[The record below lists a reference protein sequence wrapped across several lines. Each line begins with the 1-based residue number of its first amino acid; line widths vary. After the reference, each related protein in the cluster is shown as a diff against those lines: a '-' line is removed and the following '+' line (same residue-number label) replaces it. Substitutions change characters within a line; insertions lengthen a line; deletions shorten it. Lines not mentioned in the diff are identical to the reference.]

1 MAGAGAVLA
10 GGWLAEWA
18 VTTDVTAH
26 RTGLPPAILETRT
39 LELEEALRARD
50 RFLSIAAHE
59 LRNPM
64 APLVLQVGV
73 LLKAARRGEM
83 GRVIDGLEQLEVII
97 GRYVKR
103 ANVLLDF
110 TRLAADR
117 VELEPVLLDIAES
130 VRIVAAGYV
139 AMAGHSGS
147 ELRIVTPDTLTACL
161 DPMAIEQILENL
173 ISNAIKFGSGKPID
187 IGLQREGGNMR
198 ITVRDRGPGI
208 SPQDQTRIFAPFET
222 VMARADGGGF
232 GVGLWVV
239 GRLVAEMGGRI
250 ELDSSL
256 GNGATFAMILPL
268 NDRGDD
274 EPGQS

>member
-1 MAGAGAVLA
+1 MADL
-10 GGWLAEWA
+10 
-18 VTTDVTAH
+18 TTQPPS
-26 RTGLPPAILETRT
+26 LPPAVVEARI

-50 RFLSIAAHE
+50 RFLAIAAHE

-64 APLVLQVGV
+64 APLVLQVGL
-73 LLKAARRGEM
+73 LLKSARRGEM
-83 GRVIDGLEQLEVII
+83 GRVIDGLEQLEVIV

-117 VELEPVLLDIAES
+117 IVLEPVRIDVAAH
-130 VRIVAAGYV
+130 VRAVVAGYV
-139 AMAGHSGS
+139 AMAGHGGS
-147 ELRIVTPDTLTACL
+147 ELQIITPQTLAAL
-161 DPMAIEQILENL
+161 IDPMAVEQILENL
-173 ISNAIKFGSGKPID
+173 ISNAIKFGSGQPID
-187 IGLQREGGNMR
+187 ITLAHEAGNMR
-198 ITVRDRGPGI
+198 LTIKDRGPGI
-208 SPQDQTRIFAPFET
+208 SPEDQTRIFAPFEK

-256 GNGATFAMILPL
+256 GNGATFVVILPL
-268 NDRGDD
+268 NDRDD
-274 EPGQS
+274 NEPVEG

>member
-1 MAGAGAVLA
+1 VAGRWV
-10 GGWLAEWA
+10 GWV
-18 VTTDVTAH
+18 VTTDMTAQ
-26 RTGLPPAILETRT
+26 RSGLPPAILETRI

-64 APLVLQVGV
+64 APLVLQIG
-73 LLKAARRGEM
+73 LMLKSARRGEM
-83 GRVIDGLEQLEVII
+83 GRVVDGLELLEVII

-117 VELEPVLLDIAES
+117 IELEPAHLDVADC
-130 VRIVAAGYV
+130 VRVITAGYV
-139 AMAGHSGS
+139 AMAGQGGS
-147 ELRIVTPDTLTACL
+147 ELRVITPDTLTACV

-187 IGLQREGGNMR
+187 IALQREGDTMR
-198 ITVRDRGPGI
+198 ITVRDHGPGI
-208 SPQDQTRIFAPFET
+208 SPEDQTRIFAPFEK

-239 GRLVAEMGGRI
+239 GRLVSEMGGRI

-256 GNGATFAMILPL
+256 GNGASFAMILPL
-268 NDRGDD
+268 NH
-274 EPGQS
+274 

>member
-1 MAGAGAVLA
+1 MAGRWV
-10 GGWLAEWA
+10 GWV
-18 VTTDVTAH
+18 VTTDLTAQ
-26 RTGLPPAILETRT
+26 RPGLPTAILEARI

-64 APLVLQVGV
+64 APLVLQIG
-73 LLKAARRGEM
+73 LMLKSARRGEM
-83 GRVIDGLEQLEVII
+83 GRVVDGLEMLEVII

-117 VELEPVLLDIAES
+117 IELEPAHLDVADC
-130 VRIVAAGYV
+130 VRVITAGYV
-139 AMAGHSGS
+139 AMAGQGGS
-147 ELRIVTPDTLTACL
+147 ELRVITPDTLTACV

-187 IGLQREGGNMR
+187 IALQRDGDTMR
-198 ITVRDRGPGI
+198 ITVRDYGPGI
-208 SPQDQTRIFAPFET
+208 SPEDQTRIFAPFEK

-239 GRLVAEMGGRI
+239 GRLVSEMGGRI

-256 GNGATFAMILPL
+256 GNGASFAMILPL
-268 NDRGDD
+268 NHQD
-274 EPGQS
+274 ENEPVEN

>member
-1 MAGAGAVLA
+1 
-10 GGWLAEWA
+10 
-18 VTTDVTAH
+18 VTRDVTAQ
-26 RTGLPPAILETRT
+26 RTGLPPAVLETRI

-64 APLVLQVGV
+64 APLVLQVGL
-73 LLKAARRGEM
+73 LLKAARRGEL
-83 GRVIDGLEQLEVII
+83 GRVCDGLEQLEVII

-117 VELEPVLLDIAES
+117 ITLEPVLLDVAES
-130 VRIVAAGYV
+130 IRAIASGYV
-139 AMAGHSGS
+139 AMAGHGGS
-147 ELRIVTPDTLTACL
+147 ELRVVTPDALTAYV
-161 DPMAIEQILENL
+161 DPMAIEQMLENL
-173 ISNAIKFGSGKPID
+173 ISNAIKFSSGKPID
-187 IGLQREGGNMR
+187 VGLQHEGGNMR

-208 SPQDQTRIFAPFET
+208 STEDQTRIFAPFET

-256 GNGATFAMILPL
+256 GNGATFSIILPL
-268 NDRGDD
+268 NDQDDD
-274 EPGQS
+274 EPVQS